1 MTENQNAA
9 GIPETIAVEPTPP
22 DQPSAPKPPKPPS
35 RLGRILRRV
44 LVWAVGLEVIFA
56 LGVAAA
62 WFAQILPKSSEI
74 QQLRTDLA
82 AAQTEL
88 QSLRPLVAENQ
99 TLTVDLAQAQRQQAV
114 VEVLVDVTSAQ
125 AAMALENPSAA
136 RLALG
141 STDDRLQAL
150 STLLDAPDAQERVS
164 AMRARL
170 TQILAELDRDAFAAQ
185 NDLEVLANDLAVLRQ
200 EAGGQ

>member
-9 GIPETIAVEPTPP
+9 GIPQTPAAKPTPP
-22 DQPSAPKPPKPPS
+22 VQPPAPKPPS
-35 RLGRILRRV
+35 RLGRTLRRV

-62 WFAQILPKSSEI
+62 WFAQILPKAGEI

-88 QSLRPLVAENQ
+88 QGLRPLVAENQ
-99 TLTVDLAQAQRQQAV
+99 ALTVDLAQALRQQAV
-114 VEVLVDVTSAQ
+114 VDVLVDVTSAQ
-125 AAMALENPSAA
+125 AAIALENPSGA

-141 STDDRLQAL
+141 GTDNRLQAL

-164 AMRARL
+164 AMRGRL

>member
-9 GIPETIAVEPTPP
+9 GIPQTPAAEPAPP
-22 DQPSAPKPPKPPS
+22 VQPSAPKPPS
-35 RLGRILRRV
+35 RLGRTLRRV
-44 LVWAVGLEVIFA
+44 LVWAIGLEVIFA

-62 WFAQILPKSSEI
+62 WFAQILPKAGEI

-99 TLTVDLAQAQRQQAV
+99 TLTLDLAQAQRQQAV

-125 AAMALENPSAA
+125 AAIALENPSGA

-141 STDDRLQAL
+141 GTDNRLQAL

-164 AMRARL
+164 AMRGRL

>member
-9 GIPETIAVEPTPP
+9 GIPQTPAAEPAPP
-22 DQPSAPKPPKPPS
+22 VQPSAPKPPS
-35 RLGRILRRV
+35 RLGRTLRRV

-62 WFAQILPKSSEI
+62 WFAQILPKASEI

-125 AAMALENPSAA
+125 AAIALENPSGA

-141 STDDRLQAL
+141 GTDNRLQAL

-164 AMRARL
+164 AMRGRL

>member
-1 MTENQNAA
+1 MTENPNAA
-9 GIPETIAVEPTPP
+9 EPTPP
-22 DQPSAPKPPKPPS
+22 NQPSAPKLPS
-35 RLGRILRRV
+35 RLGRALRRV

-99 TLTVDLAQAQRQQAV
+99 TLTLDLAQAQRQQAV

-125 AAMALENPSAA
+125 AAIALENPSGA

-141 STDDRLQAL
+141 GTDNRLQAL
-150 STLLDAPDAQERVS
+150 STLLDTPDAQERVS
-164 AMRARL
+164 AMRGRL

>member
-9 GIPETIAVEPTPP
+9 GIPQTPAAKPTPP
-22 DQPSAPKPPKPPS
+22 VQPSAPKPPS
-35 RLGRILRRV
+35 RLGRTLRRV

-62 WFAQILPKSSEI
+62 WFAQILPKASEI

-99 TLTVDLAQAQRQQAV
+99 ALTLDLSQARRQQAV

-125 AAMALENPSAA
+125 AAIALENPSGA

-141 STDDRLQAL
+141 GTDNRLQAL
-150 STLLDAPDAQERVS
+150 STLLDAPDTQERVS
-164 AMRARL
+164 AMRGRL

>member
-1 MTENQNAA
+1 MTENQSAA
-9 GIPETIAVEPTPP
+9 GIPETPAAEPTPGR
-22 DQPSAPKPPKPPS
+22 PSAAKPPS

-44 LVWAVGLEVIFA
+44 LIWAVGLEVIFA

-62 WFAQILPKSSEI
+62 WFAQILPKATEI
-74 QQLRTDLA
+74 QQLRADLA

-88 QSLRPLVAENQ
+88 ESLRPLVAENQ
-99 TLTVDLAQAQRQQAV
+99 TLTHDLAQARRQQAV

-125 AAMALENPSAA
+125 AALALENPSGA

-150 STLLDAPDAQERVS
+150 TTLLDAPDAQVRVS
-164 AMRARL
+164 AMRDRL
-170 TQILAELDRDAFAAQ
+170 TQILAELDRNAFAAQ